1 MANLV
6 FPKGIEAVMDGTV
19 DLDSDTTRVYLVRG
33 YTYNS
38 AHSVLSD
45 ITGSGATLVASDAQI
60 GKTVALGVWDSSDN
74 SFGTVA
80 AGAACAHLIAA
91 EDTGTASTSRV
102 VPLIDTATGLPV
114 TPAGGTISVTWDNG
128 ANKIFKFG

>member
-1 MANLV
+1 MANLA
-6 FPKGIEAVMDGTV
+6 FPKGIEGVMDGTL
-19 DLDSDTTRVYLVRG
+19 DLDSDTMRVALVRG

-45 ITGSGATLVASDAQI
+45 ITGAGATIVATDLLI
-60 GKTVALGVWDSSDN
+60 GKSATLGVWDANDD
-74 SFGTVA
+74 SFGTVG
-80 AGAACAHLIAA
+80 AGAACAHLTAY

-102 VPLIDTATGLPV
+102 FPLIDTATGLPV

-128 ANKIFKFG
+128 TNKILKFG